1 MLTSAFTKFNP
12 SRKNVRKYLATTVS
26 CVLLISSYSAALGAD
41 KEDTYKLRVS
51 TQSTGNASGWSLN
64 GTEDSEEWVVMKVKD
79 NRSFKMYHT
88 SLVMNKMWGTRQWFD
103 HPVTSMRICLTD
115 GFEKKDCQVIESDT
129 ATIPAGKKLH
139 DLSIDFKYSE
149 SGRSFTK
156 NVSIAKDAK
165 PS

>member
-1 MLTSAFTKFNP
+1 MSISTLPKFDLNR
-12 SRKNVRKYLATTVS
+12 SNAKQYLAAM
-26 CVLLISSYSAALGAD
+26 ISSILLVSSLPIANAAE
-41 KEDTYKLRVS
+41 KEDTYKLRVN
-51 TQSTGNASGWSLN
+51 TQSTGNASGWSMN
-64 GTEDSEEWVVMKVKD
+64 GTEDSEEWVVLKVRENK
-79 NRSFKMYHT
+79 SFQMYHS
-88 SLVMNKMWGTRQWFD
+88 SLVMNKFWGTRQWFD

-115 GFEKKDCQVIESDT
+115 GFEKKDCQVVESDT
-129 ATIPAGKKLH
+129 SVIPTGKKLH

>member
-1 MLTSAFTKFNP
+1 MSISVLPKFDLNR
-12 SRKNVRKYLATTVS
+12 SHAKQYLAAIVS
-26 CVLLISSYSAALGAD
+26 SILLVSSLPVATAAE
-41 KEDTYKLRVS
+41 KEETYKLRVN
-51 TQSTGNASGWSLN
+51 TQSTGNASGWSMN
-64 GTEDSEEWVVMKVKD
+64 GTEDSEEWVVLKVKE
-79 NRSFKMYHT
+79 NKSFQMYHS
-88 SLVMNKMWGTRQWFD
+88 SLVMNKFWGTRQWFD

-115 GFEKKDCQVIESDT
+115 GFEKKDCQVVESDT
-129 ATIPAGKKLH
+129 STIPTGKKLH

>member
-1 MLTSAFTKFNP
+1 MSISALPKLDLNRSNAKQYF
-12 SRKNVRKYLATTVS
+12 AAI
-26 CVLLISSYSAALGAD
+26 ISSILLVSSLPVANAAE
-41 KEDTYKLRVS
+41 KEDTYKLRVN
-51 TQSTGNASGWSLN
+51 TQSTGNASGWSMN
-64 GTEDSEEWVVMKVKD
+64 GTEDSEEWVVLKVKE
-79 NRSFKMYHT
+79 NKSFQMYHT

-115 GFEKKDCQVIESDT
+115 GFEKKDCQVVESDT
-129 ATIPAGKKLH
+129 STIPRGKKLH

>member
-1 MLTSAFTKFNP
+1 MSISALPKFNLN
-12 SRKNVRKYLATTVS
+12 RNNAKQYLAAM
-26 CVLLISSYSAALGAD
+26 ISSILLVSSLSVANAVE
-41 KEDTYKLRVS
+41 KEDTYKLRVN
-51 TQSTGNASGWSLN
+51 TQSTGNASGWSMN
-64 GTEDSEEWVVMKVKD
+64 GTEDSEEWVVLKVRENK
-79 NRSFKMYHT
+79 SFQMYHT
-88 SLVMNKMWGTRQWFD
+88 SLVMNKFWGTRQWFD

-115 GFEKKDCQVIESDT
+115 GFEKKDCQVVESDT
-129 ATIPAGKKLH
+129 STIPTGKKLH